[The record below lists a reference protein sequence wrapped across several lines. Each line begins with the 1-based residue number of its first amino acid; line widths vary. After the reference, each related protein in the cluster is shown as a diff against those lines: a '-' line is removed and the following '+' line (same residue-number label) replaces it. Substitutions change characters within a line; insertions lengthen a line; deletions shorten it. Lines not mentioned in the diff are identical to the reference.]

1 MTTLTFW
8 QGHSICQTYLS
19 TQLWHE
25 PEAPPEHVLGRRC
38 RARAA
43 TSPGNDNFPRVP
55 PPKYSIS
62 KHFLQGMWL
71 VSSIIYQVSK
81 VSSADSTFVTTS
93 KKCPRHGCCSC
104 VCGFSEDAC
113 KLQRAVPSWKG
124 MDPYIESEQS
134 ISTRQ
139 SLDRATL
146 FEESSEVKVI
156 CLLKHGLEKKT
167 RLMRFCLNDC
177 MQHGLDILQKF
188 VALEIVL
195 QKAWVCNCPACEVSC
210 SEELPWTLST
220 KGVSSDHCEY
230 WSQNGKITAAT
241 GTCTDSLNVAST
253 LVSNW
258 LRRQSHLLSLV
269 MAVESFMQADSFS
282 AGPPGWT
289 VQRAS
294 HDSRTLM
301 CSSAI
306 TLTQDVCS
314 PFEYSLYLAQ
324 KGSKRKGPTQL
335 SMHTKNLARTE
346 SSRNNSSS
354 GTGLLFL
361 SQLSLYLTSL
371 ASPSHAQPCPWG
383 AKKIGHGSNSSKHG
397 KTQLKWCTKLH

>member
-1 MTTLTFW
+1 MV
-8 QGHSICQTYLS
+8 G
-19 TQLWHE
+19 
-25 PEAPPEHVLGRRC
+25 
-38 RARAA
+38 
-43 TSPGNDNFPRVP
+43 
-55 PPKYSIS
+55 
-62 KHFLQGMWL
+62 
-71 VSSIIYQVSK
+71 IIYHLSGLEGVISRLYICDDFKKVSK
-81 VSSADSTFVTTS
+81 IRLLLLCLWLLGGRVQAAA
-93 KKCPRHGCCSC
+93 SC
-104 VCGFSEDAC
+104 AIMKGNGSLHWVG
-113 KLQRAVPSWKG
+113 AVNIDTAIAG
-124 MDPYIESEQS
+124 
-134 ISTRQ
+134 
-139 SLDRATL
+139 RATL

-156 CLLKHGLEKKT
+156 CLLKHSLEKKT

-195 QKAWVCNCPACEVSC
+195 QKAWVCNCPDCEVSC

-306 TLTQDVCS
+306 TLTQDVVFPPLS
-314 PFEYSLYLAQ
+314 KASLYLAQ

-383 AKKIGHGSNSSKHG
+383 AKNWTWQQFQQTWKNTVKMMHKIALKSMISSFE
-397 KTQLKWCTKLH
+397 LKPSISMQHA

>member
-8 QGHSICQTYLS
+8 QGHSICQIYLS

-25 PEAPPEHVLGRRC
+25 PEAPPNMSLGGD
-38 RARAA
+38 AGPRAA
-43 TSPGNDNFPRVP
+43 TPPAGNDNFPRVP
-55 PPKYSIS
+55 PPKIQ
-62 KHFLQGMWL
+62 HFKAFPSRHVVGIIYHLSGLQGVISRL
-71 VSSIIYQVSK
+71 YICDDFKKVSK
-81 VSSADSTFVTTS
+81 TRLLLLCLWLLGGRVQAAASCAIMKGNGSLYWVGAVNIDSAIA
-93 KKCPRHGCCSC
+93 G
-104 VCGFSEDAC
+104 
-113 KLQRAVPSWKG
+113 
-124 MDPYIESEQS
+124 
-134 ISTRQ
+134 
-139 SLDRATL
+139 RATL

-195 QKAWVCNCPACEVSC
+195 QKAWVCNCPDCEVSC

-269 MAVESFMQADSFS
+269 MAVEIFHAGRQLFCRPSWMDS
-282 AGPPGWT
+282 T
-289 VQRAS
+289 
-294 HDSRTLM
+294 
-301 CSSAI
+301 
-306 TLTQDVCS
+306 
-314 PFEYSLYLAQ
+314 
-324 KGSKRKGPTQL
+324 KGK
-335 SMHTKNLARTE
+335 
-346 SSRNNSSS
+346 
-354 GTGLLFL
+354 
-361 SQLSLYLTSL
+361 
-371 ASPSHAQPCPWG
+371 PW
-383 AKKIGHGSNSSKHG
+383 
-397 KTQLKWCTKLH
+397 